1 MSGLVVWLSLALG
14 TGFTL
19 AYLFIPRF
27 KKDIESPKVI
37 FQRQLQLYDA
47 HLNEQ
52 ALFKGN
58 TNEEK

>member
-14 TGFTL
+14 IGFTL

-27 KKDIESPKVI
+27 KKDVESPKAI
-37 FQRQLQLYDA
+37 FQQQLRQYDA
-47 HLNEQ
+47 HLSEQ
-52 ALFKGN
+52 VLSKGN